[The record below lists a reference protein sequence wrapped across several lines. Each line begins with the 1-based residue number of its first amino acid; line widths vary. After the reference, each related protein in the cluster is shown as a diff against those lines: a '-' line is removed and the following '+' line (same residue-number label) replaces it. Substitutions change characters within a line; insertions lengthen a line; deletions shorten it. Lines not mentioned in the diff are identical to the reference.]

1 MPLSTMIAARRVAVV
16 AGRCYPRG
24 VTSTLNIYTNDLRSF
39 SGSSRPLFM
48 PIKTVD
54 VSANKATCIAR
65 PHSHD

>member
-1 MPLSTMIAARRVAVV
+1 MGTMPLMSTMIAARRVAAV

-24 VTSTLNIYTNDLRSF
+24 VASTLNNYTNGQRSF

-54 VSANKATCIAR
+54 VSADKNDGRAY
-65 PHSHD
+65 